1 MERIFRT
8 QTFTRWMRK
17 AGVSDHALLEAVAEM
32 TQGLIDA
39 DMGGHVVKKRLALPG
54 QGKRGGARTIVA
66 TNMADRWFFLF
77 GFNKNERSNV
87 DRDELKMLQEV
98 ARDLLS
104 FNTQQLAE
112 SISAGEIMEVCDG
125 QD

>member
-8 QTFTRWMRK
+8 RTFTRWMRK
-17 AGVSDHALLEAVAEM
+17 AGVSDHPLLEAVAEM

-54 QGKRGGARTIVA
+54 QGKRGGVRTIVA

-77 GFNKNERSNV
+77 GFNKNERSNI
-87 DRDELKMLQEV
+87 DMDELKMLQEV